1 MTAGTTPVNSETRP
15 ETTHLEACPPEPGD
29 AAARVGFGAGQAWVL
44 HCYRCGAEA
53 STTSGKDWHKL

>member
-1 MTAGTTPVNSETRP
+1 MLVLVLANNYLLLFVGW
-15 ETTHLEACPPEPGD
+15 
-29 AAARVGFGAGQAWVL
+29 VGFGAGQAWVL